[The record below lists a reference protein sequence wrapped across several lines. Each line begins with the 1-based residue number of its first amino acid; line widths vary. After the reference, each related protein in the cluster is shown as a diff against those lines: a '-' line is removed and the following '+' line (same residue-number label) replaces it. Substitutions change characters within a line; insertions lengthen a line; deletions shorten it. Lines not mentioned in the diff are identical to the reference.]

1 MTARVVALVEAGS
14 APGRNPLLPP
24 LAACLAE
31 RDVELLAW
39 DPTGSLPLPLTAPEA
54 DLYLVKGD
62 HPDVLTAAACLA
74 DLGAPLLNS
83 LAATE
88 LVTDKARAV
97 ARAATAGVRVPR
109 SVLVGDQMSLADE
122 LARGPRFVKPV
133 RGAHG
138 TGVRRLGPGQAGSAG
153 TGPWL
158 VQEPVGDGGPDLKVY
173 GVGERAAVRAMTFSP
188 GVVDGV
194 REPVAAVPAGLLDA
208 ARTVAAACGLVSWGA
223 DFLLDDDGPVLV
235 DVNAFPGYRTVE
247 EAPRWIADAVVHELQ
262 AG

>member
-1 MTARVVALVEAGS
+1 MRARVCALVEAG
-14 APGRNPLLPP
+14 ATPGRNPLLPP
-24 LAACLAE
+24 LAACLGE
-31 RDVELLAW
+31 RDVELTVW
-39 DPTGSLPLPLTAPEA
+39 DPTGSLPLPVRAPEA

-83 LAATE
+83 LGSTA
-88 LVTDKARAV
+88 LVADKARAV
-97 ARAATAGVRVPR
+97 ARAATAGVRVPA
-109 SVLVGDQMSLADE
+109 SVLAGDAESLAAE
-122 LARGPRFVKPV
+122 LAGGARIVKPV

-138 TGVRRLGPGQAGSAG
+138 SGVRRLGPGEAGQAGP
-153 TGPWL
+153 GPWL

-173 GVGERAAVRAMTFSP
+173 GVGDRVAVRAMTFAP

-194 REPVAAVPAGLLDA
+194 RDPVADPPAGLREA
-208 ARTVAAACGLVSWGA
+208 ACTVAAACGLVCWGA

-235 DVNAFPGYRTVE
+235 DVNAFPGYRTVD
-247 EAPRWIADAVVHELQ
+247 EAPRWIADAVVRELR

>member
-1 MTARVVALVEAGS
+1 MSARVCVLVEAG
-14 APGRNPLLPP
+14 ATPGRNPLLPP

-31 RDVELLAW
+31 RDVELTVW
-39 DPTGSLPLPLTAPEA
+39 DPTGSLPLPVRAPEA

-83 LAATE
+83 LGSTTLA
-88 LVTDKARAV
+88 VDKARAV
-97 ARAATAGVRVPR
+97 ARAATAGVRVPT
-109 SVLVGDQMSLADE
+109 SVLVGDPDALAHE
-122 LARGPRFVKPV
+122 LSGGERIVKPV

-138 TGVRRLGPGQAGSAG
+138 SGVRRLGPGEAAAAGP
-153 TGPWL
+153 GPWL

-173 GVGERAAVRAMTFSP
+173 GVGDRAAVRAATFTP

-194 REPVAAVPAGLLDA
+194 REPVGAPPAGLLAA
-208 ARTVAAACGLVSWGA
+208 ARTVAEACGLVCWGA

-235 DVNAFPGYRTVE
+235 DVNAFPGYRTVD
-247 EAPRWIADAVVHELQ
+247 EAPRWIADAVVRELR